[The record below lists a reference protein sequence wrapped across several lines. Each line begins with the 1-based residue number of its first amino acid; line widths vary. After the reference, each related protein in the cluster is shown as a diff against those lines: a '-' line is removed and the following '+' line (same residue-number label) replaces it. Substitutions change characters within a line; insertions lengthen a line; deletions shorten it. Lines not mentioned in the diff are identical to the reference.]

1 MVSPRTASTLVLASV
16 LLAGAACN
24 GDDPPS
30 TSAPSSTATTTTAAT
45 DPEATSTTT
54 VPASETRL
62 TPQGYGNLRLG
73 MTLNQ
78 ATVARLVTDTRPGCE
93 LGGPG
98 EIVGTIAGTE
108 NGAAYFDDDVLAGIN
123 LRKEMTAEGIGPGS
137 TLDEA
142 KKAYGTG
149 GYSLKVD
156 DSPQEVFGISIA
168 SVTRNGQAAY
178 QFDIDGDKVQSLWV
192 PTIRFCD

>member
-1 MVSPRTASTLVLASV
+1 MFSTRAASTLVLAAA

-30 TSAPSSTATTTTAAT
+30 ASAPSSSTTSATTA
-45 DPEATSTTT
+45 PEATSTT

-78 ATVARLVTDTRPGCE
+78 ATVARLVNDTRPGCE

-108 NGAAYFDDDVLAGIN
+108 NGAAYFDDDVLSGIN
-123 LRKEMTAEGIGPGS
+123 LHQGMTAEGIGPGS
-137 TLDEA
+137 TLAEA
-142 KKAYGTG
+142 RQAYSTG

-156 DSPQEVFGISIA
+156 DSTQDVFGISIA
-168 SVTRNGQAAY
+168 SVTRSGQTAY
-178 QFDIDGDKVQSLWV
+178 QFDIDGDKVQSLWA
-192 PTIRFCD
+192 PTIRFCE